1 MTDTRM
7 PPRARSK
14 EWFRM
19 AADDEQR
26 VAQVYLYDAI
36 DPWWGVG
43 AKDFARAW
51 NDLDVDHIDLYIN
64 SPGGDVF
71 DALAILNVIRRTEA
85 HVVAHVDGIAASA
98 ASFIA
103 MGADELVM
111 GRNSELMIHDASGL
125 CWGPA
130 EDMQKM
136 ADDLARISGNIA
148 SIYAEKSGGK
158 PEQWRDA
165 MLAETWYSAD
175 EAVAAGLADR
185 VDADRDKAEVKNR
198 IDLSVFNHA
207 GRADAPAPP
216 LAAPVPPRL
225 HALGRAVG
233 TEPTEAEKRLH
244 AVIYPKPEQR
254 LQAVLY
260 PGRSDFTAA
269 TTTGDPQPPA
279 EPAEPTHT
287 QKEGADTMS
296 DTIKKGLIDR
306 LGITDADVTEDQL
319 LAAVD
324 EAFAERAEPQPTF
337 TPPNGTVLMDATQLD
352 ELRAQASEGATARAQ
367 QIADRRAS
375 TVDNAITDG
384 RIAPARRDHWI
395 AQLTAD
401 EEGATQVLNTLEPGT
416 IPITAQ
422 GYTGGV
428 NESNDEDKLYSRV
441 WPSETSKEA

>member
-19 AADDEQR
+19 AADTERR

-36 DPWWGVG
+36 DPWWGVS

-51 NDLDVDHIDLYIN
+51 NDLDVDHVDLFIN

-136 ADDLARISGNIA
+136 ADDLGRISGNIA
-148 SIYAEKSGGK
+148 SIYAEKAGGDV
-158 PEQWRDA
+158 EQWRTA

-175 EAVAAGLADR
+175 EAVTAGLADR
-185 VDADRDKAEVKNR
+185 VDTDRDKADVKNR
-198 IDLSVFNHA
+198 LDLSAFNHA
-207 GRADAPAPP
+207 GRADAPAPTP
-216 LAAPVPPRL
+216 IPGDQRARSTAQAEHIRLTDPARLPSFVAALA
-225 HALGRAVG
+225 
-233 TEPTEAEKRLH
+233 
-244 AVIYPKPEQR
+244 
-254 LQAVLY
+254 
-260 PGRSDFTAA
+260 D
-269 TTTGDPQPPA
+269 GDTQPPA

-287 QKEGADTMS
+287 PKEGADSMS
-296 DTIKKGLIDR
+296 DIIKKGLIDR
-306 LGITDADVTEDQL
+306 LGITDADVSEDNL

-324 EAFAERAEPQPTF
+324 EALAERAEPKPSF
-337 TPPNGTVLMDATQLD
+337 TPPAGTVLMDATQLD
-352 ELRAQASEGATARAQ
+352 ELRSQASEGAAARAQ
-367 QIADRRAS
+367 QVTDRRAAV
-375 TVDNAITDG
+375 VDAAISEG
-384 RIAPARRDHWI
+384 RIAPARRDHWL
-395 AQLTAD
+395 AQLSAD
-401 EEGATQVLNTLEPGT
+401 EEGATQVLDSLAAGT
-416 IPITAQ
+416 IPVTAQ
-422 GYTGGV
+422 GFTGGV
-428 NESNDEDKLYSRV
+428 NESNDEDTQYRRF

>member
-19 AADDEQR
+19 AADTERR

-36 DPWWGVG
+36 DPWWGVS

-51 NDLDVDHIDLYIN
+51 NDLDVDHVDLFIN

-136 ADDLARISGNIA
+136 ADDLGRISGNIA
-148 SIYAEKSGGK
+148 SIYAEKAGGDV
-158 PEQWRDA
+158 EQWRTA

-175 EAVAAGLADR
+175 EAVTAGLADR
-185 VDADRDKAEVKNR
+185 VDTDRDKADVKNR
-198 IDLSVFNHA
+198 LDLSAFNHA
-207 GRADAPAPP
+207 GRADAPAPTP
-216 LAAPVPPRL
+216 IPGDQRARSTAQAEHIRLTDPARLPSFVAALA
-225 HALGRAVG
+225 
-233 TEPTEAEKRLH
+233 
-244 AVIYPKPEQR
+244 
-254 LQAVLY
+254 
-260 PGRSDFTAA
+260 D
-269 TTTGDPQPPA
+269 GDTQPPA

-287 QKEGADTMS
+287 PKEGADSMS
-296 DTIKKGLIDR
+296 DIIKKGLIDR
-306 LGITDADVTEDQL
+306 LGITDADVSEDNL

-324 EAFAERAEPQPTF
+324 EALAERAEPKPSF
-337 TPPNGTVLMDATQLD
+337 TPPAGTVLMDATQLD
-352 ELRAQASEGATARAQ
+352 ELRSQASEGAAARAQ
-367 QIADRRAS
+367 QVTDRRAAV
-375 TVDNAITDG
+375 VDAAISEG
-384 RIAPARRDHWI
+384 RIAPARRDHWL
-395 AQLTAD
+395 AQLAAD
-401 EEGATQVLNTLEPGT
+401 EEGATQVLDSLAAGT
-416 IPITAQ
+416 IPVTAQ
-422 GYTGGV
+422 GFTGGV
-428 NESNDEDKLYSRV
+428 NESNDEDTQYRRF